1 MIRMSLKICLVIAAL
16 FGSVSSVFARD
27 LPPCPSSGYKQNCFG
42 TYTSANGDKYV
53 GEYKDG
59 KMDGQGT
66 YTWANGDKYVGEWKD
81 GKQNGQ
87 GTATFANG
95 EKYVGEYKD
104 GKRNGQGT
112 HTYTSGTAQEGIWK
126 DNEFLNAQKKSEL
139 DEHKDFCTEIGLTPK
154 TEKFGDCVL
163 KLMDEAR
170 RRQRTLKN

>member
-1 MIRMSLKICLVIAAL
+1 MTGASFAL
-16 FGSVSSVFARD
+16 
-27 LPPCPSSGYKQNCFG
+27 PNCPSDQTKRYHNCFG

-53 GEYKDG
+53 GEFKDG
-59 KMDGQGT
+59 KKNGKGT
-66 YTWANGDKYVGEWKD
+66 Y
-81 GKQNGQ
+81 
-87 GTATFANG
+87 
-95 EKYVGEYKD
+95 
-104 GKRNGQGT
+104 
-112 HTYTSGTAQEGIWK
+112 TYTSGTAQEGIWK

>member
-1 MIRMSLKICLVIAAL
+1 MLSATASLAL
-16 FGSVSSVFARD
+16 PA
-27 LPPCPSSGYKQNCFG
+27 CPASGYKHNCFG
-42 TYTSANGDKYV
+42 TYTFP
-53 GEYKDG
+53 DG
-59 KMDGQGT
+59 S
-66 YTWANGDKYVGEWKD
+66 KYVGEWKD